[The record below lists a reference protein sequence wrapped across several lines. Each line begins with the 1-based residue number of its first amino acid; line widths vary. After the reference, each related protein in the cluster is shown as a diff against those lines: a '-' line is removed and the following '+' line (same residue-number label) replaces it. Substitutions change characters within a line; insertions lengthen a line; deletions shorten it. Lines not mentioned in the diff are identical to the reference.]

1 MHVRK
6 EIACKIVNEEKG
18 NNGQKVK
25 HKFIGPPIVNQ
36 FNVYIVRNQCQE
48 VIDLCVNLQDLLR

>member
-1 MHVRK
+1 MKRK
-6 EIACKIVNEEKG
+6 EIMGKKI
-18 NNGQKVK
+18 K
-25 HKFIGPPIVNQ
+25 HKFMGPPIVNQ